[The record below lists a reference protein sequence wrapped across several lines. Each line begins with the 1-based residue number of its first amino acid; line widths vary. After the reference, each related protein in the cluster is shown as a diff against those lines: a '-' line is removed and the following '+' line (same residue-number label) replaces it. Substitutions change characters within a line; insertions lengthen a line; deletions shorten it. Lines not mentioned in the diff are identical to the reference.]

1 MPPLSLV
8 QLLMSVQNALRT
20 SSKVQF
26 SWVGTQ
32 VAWKLQ
38 QRNFRQARRAFAI
51 LMIGT
56 LSALVCIEESRACV
70 DKIFPGTLPVALRPG
85 QGRWRPS
92 KDDVDRI
99 SHGQAAKVRGTGSRA
114 VPHRLTIEEH
124 AEFKRAKARGFL
136 EMGGGV
142 SRSRSQRTTRFVYG
156 RTGSA
161 LWNIYR
167 NWCDA
172 LAVPLICIHKGH
184 SGVPD
189 KFRIDVSPV
198 RPDDPLGA
206 LRATVDAA
214 ASLGVSLQIDA
225 GDIDGEQIDLT
236 AAQETLPI
244 HKVPELTI
252 STHLPRSVGKTI
264 AKELSKA
271 WGCSKGHSF
280 GSGHAL
286 VDRDADT
293 QKAQVLPRNTSDDG
307 SILHRQEPGAPP
319 VHIGEPASMSEL
331 RSHAEVQQELE
342 AIRLRVTERK
352 GDLIWAGMS
361 RKDANKDPEIVQLV
375 QHLRKLTLQERA
387 AARRQSRSAAY
398 DMFAELS

>member
-1 MPPLSLV
+1 MV
-8 QLLMSVQNALRT
+8 HQILLPVQNALSI
-20 SSKVQF
+20 SSQVQF
-26 SWVGTQ
+26 SLVGTR
-32 VAWKLQ
+32 Q
-38 QRNFRQARRAFAI
+38 QRNFRWNCKVFATI
-51 LMIGT
+51 MLVT
-56 LSALVCIEESRACV
+56 LLALLCVEQSRTCV
-70 DKIFPGTLPVALRPG
+70 AEVFPGTLPAALRPG
-85 QGRWRPS
+85 QGKWRPS

-99 SHGQAAKVRGTGSRA
+99 SHGQAAKVRGTGSRT
-114 VPHRLTIEEH
+114 VPHRLTTEEH

-172 LAVPLICIHKGH
+172 LAVPVICIHKGH
-184 SGVPD
+184 SCVPD

-206 LRATVDAA
+206 LRATIDAA
-214 ASLGVSLQIDA
+214 ATLGITLQVDA
-225 GDIDGEQIDLT
+225 GDIDEERIDPT
-236 AAQETLPI
+236 AAQQTLPI
-244 HKVPELTI
+244 HKVPELTT
-252 STHLPRSVGKTI
+252 SADVPRSVGKTI

-271 WGCSKGHSF
+271 WGCSVGHSF
-280 GSGHAL
+280 RSGL
-286 VDRDADT
+286 VLISDQSDVH
-293 QKAQVLPRNTSDDG
+293 KAQVSPSNSRDD
-307 SILHRQEPGAPP
+307 SSVWRRQKLEVPSEQAE
-319 VHIGEPASMSEL
+319 EPASMNEL

-342 AIRLRVTERK
+342 AQRLRVTERK
-352 GDLIWAGMS
+352 ADLIWAGMS
-361 RKDANKDPEIVQLV
+361 RKDVNKHPEIVQLV

-398 DMFAELS
+398 DVFAELL